1 MTDTALIVVDVQ
13 AGIVNERTYRK
24 DAFIA
29 SVQTLLEAARK
40 KGVPVVYIRHNDGP
54 ATRFAPGNADWEI
67 AAEVAPLPGEP
78 IVDKCHNSAFY
89 RTDLQ
94 TRLEGLGAKTL
105 VLAGMMCEYCL
116 DATVKSAF
124 ERDYRLVIA
133 PEANTTRVDNC
144 GIPGG
149 TLHDFYNNTIWNKRF
164 ATVVPLEEVC
174 RDFLA

>member
-1 MTDTALIVVDVQ
+1 MPETALIVVDVQ
-13 AGIVNERTYRK
+13 AGIVNERTYQK

-29 SVQTLLEAARK
+29 AVQVLLGAARK
-40 KGVPVVYIRHNDGP
+40 KGAPVIFIRHSDGEG
-54 ATRFAPGNADWEI
+54 TRFAPGNADWQI
-67 AAEVAPLPGEP
+67 AEEVAPFADEP
-78 IVDKCHNSAFY
+78 IIDKRCNSAFY

-94 TRLEGLGAKTL
+94 DRLEKLGAKTL

-124 ERDYRLVIA
+124 ERDYRVVLA

-149 TLHDFYNNTIWNKRF
+149 TLHHFYNHTIWNNRF
-164 ATVVPLEEVC
+164 ATVLPIGEVC
-174 RDFLA
+174 RDYLS